1 MRECPTCQVTKG
13 ENVHIPGLLEPL
25 EIPDMAWSHITMD
38 FIVDLPL
45 SRGKDVT
52 LVVVDRLT
60 KYAHFLALSHP
71 YTVQMVVEI
80 FMDNI
85 HKLHGM
91 PTAIITDRDRIFTS
105 EFFQEI
111 FKAKKVQLRFSTSYH
126 PQIDGQTERVNQC
139 L

>member
-1 MRECPTCQVTKG
+1 M
-13 ENVHIPGLLEPL
+13 HIPGLLEPL

-71 YTVQMVVEI
+71 YTVQMAVEI

-126 PQIDGQTERVNQC
+126 PQTDG
-139 L
+139 